1 MPFFFLDY
9 PAQIKRIGFM
19 KDIIETIKN
28 RYSVRDFLPDPLPQ
42 EVIDDM
48 IEAARLAP
56 SAQNRQPWRYVIIT
70 EPEKIKE
77 LVKHT
82 GLIGLSNYFIK
93 DAPCL
98 VIACADVKK
107 NLKLN
112 QKDYYLVDV
121 AISFHQMILA
131 AWAHG
136 VGSCWLAAFNE
147 EKLAKYLGLP
157 KNYRIVAMSP
167 FGYPKGSKTLYS
179 KALNVFSGSD
189 RRLKREEIFRVVS

>member
-1 MPFFFLDY
+1 M
-9 PAQIKRIGFM
+9 KRIEPM
-19 KDIIETIKN
+19 KDTIELIKK

-98 VIACADVKK
+98 VIACAEAKK
-107 NLKLN
+107 SVRLN
-112 QKDYYLVDV
+112 QQDYYLVDV

-147 EKLAKYLGLP
+147 EKLAKYLNLP
-157 KNYRIVAMSP
+157 KSYRIVAMSP
-167 FGYPKGSKTLYS
+167 FGYPKDDKTLYS
-179 KALNVFSGSD
+179 KALNVFSGSE
-189 RRLKREEIFRVVS
+189 RRLRKEEIVVNSH

>member
-9 PAQIKRIGFM
+9 PAQIKRIGLM
-19 KDIIETIKN
+19 KDIINLIKN

-70 EPEKIKE
+70 EPERIKE
-77 LVKHT
+77 LVKNT

-147 EKLAKYLGLP
+147 EKLAKHLCLP

-167 FGYPKGSKTLYS
+167 FGYPKDSKTLYS

>member
-1 MPFFFLDY
+1 
-9 PAQIKRIGFM
+9 M
-19 KDIIETIKN
+19 KDIITLIKN

-77 LVKHT
+77 LTKHT

-112 QKDYYLVDV
+112 QQDYYLVDV

-136 VGSCWLAAFNE
+136 VGSCWMAAFNE
-147 EKLAKYLGLP
+147 EKLARYLELP

-167 FGYPKGSKTLYS
+167 FGYPRDSKTLYS
-179 KALNVFSGSD
+179 KALNVFSGSE
-189 RRLKREEIFRVVS
+189 RRLKREEVFKVVSSQ

>member
-1 MPFFFLDY
+1 MSLISLDL
-9 PAQIKRIGFM
+9 PALTKRIDLM
-19 KDIIETIKN
+19 KDIINLIRN

-70 EPEKIKE
+70 EPERIKE
-77 LVKHT
+77 LVKNT

-121 AISFHQMILA
+121 AISFQQMMLA

-136 VGSCWLAAFNE
+136 VGSCWMAAFNE
-147 EKLAKYLGLP
+147 EKLAKHLGLP

-167 FGYPKGSKTLYS
+167 FGYPKADKTLYS
-179 KALNVFSGSD
+179 KALNVFSGSE
-189 RRLKREEIFRVVS
+189 RRLKKEDILVKLP

>member
-9 PAQIKRIGFM
+9 PAQIKRIGLM
-19 KDIIETIKN
+19 KDIINLIKN

-70 EPEKIKE
+70 EPDRIKE
-77 LVKHT
+77 LVKNT

-147 EKLAKYLGLP
+147 EKLARYLDLP

-167 FGYPKGSKTLYS
+167 FGYPKDSKTLYS

>member
-9 PAQIKRIGFM
+9 PAQIKRIALM
-19 KDIIETIKN
+19 KDIINLIKN

-70 EPEKIKE
+70 EPERIKE
-77 LVKHT
+77 LVKNT

-147 EKLAKYLGLP
+147 EKLARYLDLP

-167 FGYPKGSKTLYS
+167 FGYPKDSKTLYS

>member
-9 PAQIKRIGFM
+9 PVQIKRIAPM
-19 KDIIETIKN
+19 KDIINLIKN

-70 EPEKIKE
+70 EPERIKE
-77 LVKHT
+77 LVKNT

-93 DAPCL
+93 EAPCL

-147 EKLAKYLGLP
+147 EKLARYLDLP

-167 FGYPKGSKTLYS
+167 FGYPKDSKTLYS

-189 RRLKREEIFRVVS
+189 RRLKREEVFRVVS